1 MALSA
6 KKNIML
12 WVYVFIA
19 SAACSLPA
27 KIDASIGWIMTW
39 AQPTCMGPLAKS
51 SKKKK
56 IKRVHVCS
64 VEAL

>member
-51 SKKKK
+51 SKKK
-56 IKRVHVCS
+56 
-64 VEAL
+64 